1 MWRDFSY
8 KWQVRVEKKWEC
20 FGFFFEKVYR
30 WLRRKYSRSTIKRKR
45 VFLFVLF
52 SLIRTFVAIF
62 RREKNKTLII
72 NEKHSKTMEI
82 NSWYE
87 CKVKMDVMKDD
98 GTTKPETFTYL
109 VDALNFT
116 EAESR
121 IIEEVKPYTSG
132 TLDVANIK
140 RVKYGEI
147 FTSDSDVADKWYKV
161 RCLFV
166 TIDEKTQTE
175 KEIANNMLVQAGTF
189 HEAVKAFDNGMKGS
203 LMDYRIATVQETKIM
218 DVFRYVARSKKE
230 EE

>member
-1 MWRDFSY
+1 MVVHS
-8 KWQVRVEKKWEC
+8 KNC
-20 FGFFFEKVYR
+20 N
-30 WLRRKYSRSTIKRKR
+30 
-45 VFLFVLF
+45 
-52 SLIRTFVAIF
+52 FVAIF
-62 RREKNKTLII
+62 PKGNTMIQII
-72 NEKHSKTMEI
+72 NEKHGKTMEI

-140 RVKYGEI
+140 RVKFGEI

-161 RCLFV
+161 RCLFI

-189 HEAVKAFDNGMKGS
+189 HEAVAQFDKGMKGS
-203 LMDYRIATVQETKIM
+203 LMDYRIASVQETKIM

-230 EE
+230 EA